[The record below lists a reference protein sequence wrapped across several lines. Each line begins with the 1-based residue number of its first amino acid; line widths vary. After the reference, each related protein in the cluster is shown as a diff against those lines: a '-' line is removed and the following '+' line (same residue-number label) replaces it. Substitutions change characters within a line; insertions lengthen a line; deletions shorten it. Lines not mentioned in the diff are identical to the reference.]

1 MLAMLALKQ
10 EINPSLVES
19 PAFKGVSDEKGR
31 DEWILNRIINVIIV
45 DKNLTD
51 IWLFQIFCLSLQ
63 RKNV

>member
-31 DEWILNRIINVIIV
+31 DEGILNRIINVIIV
-45 DKNLTD
+45 NKNLTD